1 MATASISLQAHP
13 RQMSL
18 TCTDGTQAI
27 AVNHVK
33 CFSIGRSN
41 LSFTLHPLRTR
52 LRVSCAAKS
61 DTVDKVCAIV
71 RKQLSLDETKKVT
84 AETKFVD
91 LGADSL
97 DTVEI
102 VMGLEE
108 EFGIEMA
115 EEKAQTI
122 ATVEQAAELIEELL
136 MDKAK

>member
-1 MATASISLQAHP
+1 MASITASSTSRP
-13 RQMSL
+13 RQL
-18 TCTDGTQAI
+18 AI
-27 AVNHVK
+27 VVNQVK
-33 CFSIGRSN
+33 CFSQGRTN
-41 LSFTLHPLRTR
+41 LSFTLRPLSTR

-61 DTVDKVCAIV
+61 ETVDKVCAIV
-71 RKQLSLDETKKVT
+71 RKQLSVEKDKKVT

-115 EEKAQTI
+115 EERAQTI

-136 MDKAK
+136 MEKAK